1 MCPVRARQV
10 VAKLIRGRACSWS
23 ILLGYRR
30 GARCGVTVRGVLA
43 GRERGGII
51 RPEKQ
56 PLLRKTGQREGA
68 AHPAAPLP
76 GFSSVPSGPRTSLP
90 STGTRSWGRP
100 TLPWAEVARP
110 TPPRTPPPIS
120 NVRRSHLVR
129 PTPGGTA
136 AWAPRSCVD
145 PSVKPWAHTRSVG
158 GLRTPLPLHGNLLR
172 TWPSGPQNVPEH
184 ARPRVSEGSTLGK
197 GHGDLYLDQLS
208 LIAQPLHAEQG
219 GGRSGHVSHVRL
231 QHGPPHLTHVSLLS
245 GDDVDRGANGI
256 RRVRADLAQCGCEVG
271 EALARLSHV
280 IAAPDQLAPL
290 IQRHLAG
297 QEHQPVAR
305 GGRIVVVAGCVER
318 LCQAARASHLPD
330 GVPSRPGGAAVWSR
344 DAVLTTSP
352 RASASPDS

>member
-51 RPEKQ
+51 RPEK
-56 PLLRKTGQREGA
+56 
-68 AHPAAPLP
+68 
-76 GFSSVPSGPRTSLP
+76 SSSN
-90 STGTRSWGRP
+90 
-100 TLPWAEVARP
+100 
-110 TPPRTPPPIS
+110 S
-120 NVRRSHLVR
+120 NVRSLTLSDPHR
-129 PTPGGTA
+129 GTA

-172 TWPSGPQNVPEH
+172 TWPSGPQNAPEH

-231 QHGPPHLTHVSLLS
+231 KHSPPHLTHVPLLG
-245 GDDVDRGANGI
+245 GDDVDRSANGV
-256 RRVRADLAQCGCEVG
+256 RRAGADLAQCGCEVG

-280 IAAPDQLAPL
+280 IAGPHQLAPL
-290 IQRHLAG
+290 IQRYLAG
-297 QEHQPVAR
+297 QEHQPAAR
-305 GGRIVVVAGCVER
+305 GGRVVGVAGG
-318 LCQAARASHLPD
+318 LSQAGYVPPLDRH
-330 GVPSRPGGAAVWSR
+330 GVAIRISRTCG
-344 DAVLTTSP
+344 
-352 RASASPDS
+352 